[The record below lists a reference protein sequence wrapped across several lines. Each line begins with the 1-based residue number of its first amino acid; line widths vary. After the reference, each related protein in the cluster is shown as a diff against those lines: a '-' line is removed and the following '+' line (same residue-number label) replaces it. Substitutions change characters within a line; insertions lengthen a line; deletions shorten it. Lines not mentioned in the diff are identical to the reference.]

1 MIEIITVFL
10 CLISY
15 SYAIDTAFGKDTS
28 GKDFQQATAIVS
40 ACAVAMSI
48 LGYALTYLLV
58 VCIRRMRPNQPAVVK
73 VVDEEA
79 TERRVQEVLQTASV
93 MGGGMPGQVASMM
106 GGPRATASTMGGMS
120 QRQSMMG
127 GGMGMQSNMGMGGGP
142 MGMQQSN
149 MGMGGMPG
157 MGGQSNMGMGMGMQP
172 SQMGMGQDPMM
183 GGGMGQQW

>member
-1 MIEIITVFL
+1 MKYLIISF

-15 SYAIDTAFGKDTS
+15 TFADTAFAKDTS

-58 VCIRRMRPNQPAVVK
+58 FCIRRMRPNKPEVVK

-93 MGGGMPGQVASMM
+93 MGGGMPGQMASMM
-106 GGPRATASTMGGMS
+106 GPRAAQSSMGPMS
-120 QRQSMMG
+120 QRQSMMA
-127 GGMGMQSNMGMGGGP
+127 GGMGMQSNMGMGGP
-142 MGMQQSN
+142 MGLQQSQMGMGGMGAQSN
-149 MGMGGMPG
+149 MGMGGG
-157 MGGQSNMGMGMGMQP
+157 MGGGMAGMQQ
-172 SQMGMGQDPMM
+172 SQMGMGQDPMAM
-183 GGGMGQQW
+183 GGMGQQW